1 MLSYK
6 FSKNTMT
13 KDFEE
18 DFDDNFD
25 SPFTKLSKFKDNDND
40 EF

>member
-1 MLSYK
+1 
-6 FSKNTMT
+6 MT

-25 SPFTKLSKFKDNDND
+25 SPFTKLSKFKDND